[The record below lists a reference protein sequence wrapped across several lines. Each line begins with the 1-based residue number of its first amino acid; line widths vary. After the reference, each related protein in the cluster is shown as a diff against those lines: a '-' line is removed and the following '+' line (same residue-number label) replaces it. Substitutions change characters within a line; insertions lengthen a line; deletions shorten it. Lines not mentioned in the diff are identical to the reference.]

1 MPFVP
6 VPGAY
11 QVNIRMRLQDQLVE
25 NVFGVRSDDGEAPL
39 SMADIANVF
48 LDWWS
53 TELAPQVS
61 DQLILHEIQVRDL
74 ASEDAGSYLLTPEGT
89 VTGTAG
95 GGSAPNNVAF
105 CVTAKTASVGRSARG
120 RTYIPGV
127 PKGLITISTVSSG
140 WASAVVAAMNQL
152 LTLLEPINAVNEV
165 ISRIHAGVERLT
177 GLTTVVVRYA
187 AFDMTVDSQRR
198 RLPGRGA

>member
-6 VPGAY
+6 VPFGY
-11 QVNIRMRLQDQLVE
+11 QVNVRMRLQDQLVE
-25 NVFGVRSDDGEAPL
+25 NVFGVRSDDGSTPL
-39 SMADIANVF
+39 NMSDIANAF
-48 LDWWS
+48 LEWWATS
-53 TELAPQVS
+53 LAPQVS

-74 ASEDAGSYLLTPEGT
+74 TTEDAGSYLLIPEGT
-89 VTGTAG
+89 VTGTAS

-105 CVTAKTASVGRSARG
+105 CVTAKTAAVGRSARG

-127 PKGLITISTVSSG
+127 PKGLITISTVNSG
-140 WASAVVAAMNQL
+140 WASDVVAAMNDL
-152 LTLLEPINAVNEV
+152 LDFLTAINAVIVV
-165 ISRIHAGVERLT
+165 ISRIHAGVERLV
-177 GLTTVVVRYA
+177 GVMTVVVRYS